1 MKIIECPRDAMQG
14 ISQYIPAETKAEYI
28 NALLRVGFDTIDFGS
43 FVSPKAIPQLRDT
56 ADVLNRLDLEKTNSS
71 LLAIVANERGAK
83 EACNFEEINYLG
95 FPFSISETF
104 QKRNINSTISESY
117 RRLSAV
123 REICFKHNKKLV
135 TYFSMAFGNP
145 YGDEWSTYIVAHW
158 AEKLLKDLE
167 IKILSLS
174 DTIGTSNREN
184 IQFLFEKLIPEFPE
198 VEFGAHLHTT
208 PQAWEEKVD
217 AARKA
222 GSSLGAI
229 VECVA
234 EGVPAGW
241 GAPVYAKLD
250 GDLAA
255 AMMSINAVKGVE
267 IGDGFDAARLSGEE
281 NADAMA
287 PGKNA
292 PEFAANHAGGTA
304 GGISTGQPVVCR
316 VAFKPTSSILTPVDS
331 INSDGEAVQ
340 VQTKGRHDPC
350 VGIRA
355 VPVGEA
361 MMACVLLASPGSA
374 QRRPNIVM
382 IMADDLGGRDLP
394 VYG

>member
-217 AARKA
+217 AAFKA
-222 GSSLGAI
+222 G
-229 VECVA
+229 CRR
-234 EGVPAGW
+234 
-241 GAPVYAKLD
+241 
-250 GDLAA
+250 
-255 AMMSINAVKGVE
+255 
-267 IGDGFDAARLSGEE
+267 FDAAIKGYGGCPMAEDQLTGNMPTE
-281 NADAMA
+281 NLLLYLKSKDAAESIDFSMFDKA
-287 PGKNA
+287 VDYSSKV
-292 PEFAANHAGGTA
+292 FVTA
-304 GGISTGQPVVCR
+304 
-316 VAFKPTSSILTPVDS
+316 
-331 INSDGEAVQ
+331 
-340 VQTKGRHDPC
+340 
-350 VGIRA
+350 
-355 VPVGEA
+355 
-361 MMACVLLASPGSA
+361 
-374 QRRPNIVM
+374 
-382 IMADDLGGRDLP
+382 
-394 VYG
+394 